1 MMFSLFCLSDKTQLP
16 VCQNETDLYLP
27 ENNFFS
33 EGFCLLENAHNA
45 AARWCISAL
54 LRNIE
59 NFPSPS
65 KERIISGR
73 PGGRPLQF
81 VQAVM
86 PADASRRGRRPRRPS
101 QAVQG
106 VSRSSQPLRR
116 FASAPLAQS
125 SRATE
130 KRRRDCRIPSARL
143 YCLKNTLYRIA
154 LPGLFSYSRIS

>member
-1 MMFSLFCLSDKTQLP
+1 MNLPGNSSFSG
-16 VCQNETDLYLP
+16 
-27 ENNFFS
+27 
-33 EGFCLLENAHNA
+33 GFCLLTCVRNTA
-45 AARWCISAL
+45 AWWCISAL

-59 NFPSPS
+59 NIPSPS
-65 KERIISGR
+65 KERLISGR

-86 PADASRRGRRPRRPS
+86 PADASRRGRRPRRPA

-143 YCLKNTLYRIA
+143 YCLKNTLYRVPLHA
-154 LPGLFSYSRIS
+154 LSFQTAFFFW